1 MSLTPA
7 VIERLIYIIRGEK
20 VMLDADLARL
30 YGVSTKRLNEQ
41 VKRNRDRFPKDF
53 VFQLTKNECDS
64 LRSQNA
70 TFSESIAKRKFLPY
84 VFTEQGVAM
93 LSSVLNGKE
102 AIKVNVSIMRIFVK
116 MRKLLASDE
125 SLIDK
130 MERLEKG
137 TLEFQKGVDK
147 VFRIVFERLDEVNKS
162 IETLE
167 INTPLL
173 PKDRRKIG
181 FKKNEIE
188 PD

>member
-1 MSLTPA
+1 MNLTPA
-7 VIERLIYIIRGEK
+7 IIGRLIYIIRSAK
-20 VMLDADLARL
+20 VMLDSNLAEF

-41 VKRNRDRFPKDF
+41 VKRNSDRFPKDF
-53 VFQLTKNECDS
+53 VFQLTKSECDS
-64 LRSQNA
+64 LRSQFA
-70 TFSESIAKRKFLPY
+70 TFSESIARRKFLPY

-102 AIKVNVSIMRIFVK
+102 AIKVNVSIMRTFVK

-125 SLIDK
+125 SLLDK
-130 MERLEKG
+130 IERLEEG

-147 VFRIVFERLDEVNKS
+147 VFRIVFERLDEANKS

-173 PKDRRKIG
+173 PKNRRKIG
-181 FKKNEIE
+181 LKK
-188 PD
+188 